1 MKEDFGREQHNM
13 QIIRNKKEKNKVDFL
28 FLYDTKVR
36 EIESICLIAQELI
49 NRGYSVGIMDVWT
62 PLVKGQKRKLST
74 EVLVVPAAYS
84 DRSLYQLL
92 SKIHGSAKVLNL
104 QWEQVYCVRDI
115 TSPVSPWKMLG
126 DTHKITHISWG
137 NVNYDKLTRIDG
149 IDSQLVKKVGH
160 VGLDFLRPE
169 LRNLYLSREELF
181 GEFSIDVNSKV
192 CLFISSFSLVNL
204 PENIYEEELRAFA
217 RISLSSQDIIL
228 QWIIKALDE
237 NEDITFVYRPHP
249 AEAGNKKILDL
260 QKKNNR
266 FRVIRD
272 YSVKQWIIA
281 SDVIYNWYSTSMAE
295 IYAAGKSCFIL
306 RPEPMIDGFECL
318 VLVNATTISTY
329 EGFSASMQQN
339 DCNLPIPLQN
349 ITDNYDIEQNEMTYL
364 RAVDICEN
372 LYKQPQERLE
382 YHATLQDRKDNIKLC
397 LKNTL
402 LGKCFIKTK
411 RLIPKGKLSEEE
423 QRNQEYQQY
432 VVEMMENNHM
442 SEQEFVALEDKIR
455 SCLKQGNRGDL

>member
-1 MKEDFGREQHNM
+1 M
-13 QIIRNKKEKNKVDFL
+13 QIIRNKKEDNKVDFL
-28 FLYDTKVR
+28 FIYDTKVR

-49 NRGYSVGIMDVWT
+49 NRGYSVGVMDVWT
-62 PLVKGQKRKLST
+62 PLVKGQRHKLST
-74 EVLVVPAAYS
+74 EVLIVPAAYS

-92 SKIHGSAKVLNL
+92 SKIQGSAKVLNL
-104 QWEQVYCVRDI
+104 QWEQVYCERDI

-137 NVNYDKLTRIDG
+137 NVNYDKLTQIDG
-149 IDSQLVKKVGH
+149 INSQFVKKVGH

-169 LRNLYLSREELF
+169 FRGLYLSREELF
-181 GEFSIDVNSKV
+181 REFDIDGKSKV

-204 PENIYEEELRAFA
+204 PENIYEDELRAFA
-217 RISLSSQDIIL
+217 NISLSSQDIIL
-228 QWIIKALDE
+228 QWIMKVLAE
-237 NEDITFVYRPHP
+237 NEDIIFVYRPHP

-260 QKKNNR
+260 QKKNSR

-318 VLVNATTISTY
+318 VLVNATSISTY
-329 EGFSASMQQN
+329 EGFASSIQQT
-339 DCNLPIPLQN
+339 DCNLPIPLEN
-349 ITDNYDIEQNEMTYL
+349 ITDNYDIDQDRMTYL
-364 RAVDICEN
+364 RIADICED
-372 LYKQPQERLE
+372 LYKQSQESLE
-382 YHATLQDRKDNIKLC
+382 YHATEKDKKDNAKLC

-402 LGKCFIKTK
+402 FGRCLIKIK
-411 RLIPKGKLSEEE
+411 RLIPKKKLSEEE
-423 QRNQEYQQY
+423 QRNREYQQY
-432 VVEMMENNHM
+432 VVEMMENNYM
-442 SEQEFVALEDKIR
+442 SEQEFIALEDKIR
-455 SCLKQGNRGDL
+455 SCLKQSERGDS